1 MPLLFIGFDL
11 KIMKNKLLTGSEHL
25 IQEAVKAWC
34 LYHHIYVW
42 RSNSGR
48 FPIGEGNNRRMVI
61 GSPTG
66 TPDLIGV
73 IGPNFAGGKYVG
85 RMIALEIKKP
95 SNKPT
100 DIQNRVMTELAQYG
114 AIVWVIHSVEE
125 LEEKM
130 KSL

>member
-1 MPLLFIGFDL
+1 
-11 KIMKNKLLTGSEHL
+11 MKNSISEHQ
-25 IQEAVKAWC
+25 IQEAVKEYC
-34 LYHHIYVW
+34 LYHNIYVW

-48 FPIGEGNNRRMVI
+48 FPIGVGSNRRMVI

-73 IGPNFAGGKYVG
+73 IGPNFAEGRYVG

-95 SNKPT
+95 LNKPT
-100 DIQNRVMTELAQYG
+100 DIQNRVMTELAQHG
-114 AIVWVIHSVEE
+114 AIVWVIHSVDE
-125 LEEKM
+125 LEEKI